1 MSDRS
6 AFQVDTIVTAKGEL
20 VLESLK
26 YLVVISAVMVSGCS
40 TVAPQYQAS
49 FENTQVLKNNSANKV
64 AVSEFQAAD
73 EKVNHLTIRGG
84 NFSAPTNG
92 SYVEY
97 LKKALEQ
104 ELYDANRLADDSD
117 VTIGGTLL
125 ENEIDASGFTTGVA
139 HVKAEF
145 TVKDSTKT
153 RYQKIHSADIQWP
166 SNLVGAIAIPRAIQ
180 EYPRV
185 FSELLGKLY
194 ADTEFLEALK

>member
-1 MSDRS
+1 MKNIRFF
-6 AFQVDTIVTAKGEL
+6 ALLAAL
-20 VLESLK
+20 L
-26 YLVVISAVMVSGCS
+26 VSGCS

-49 FENTQVLKNNSANKV
+49 FENTQVLKNNATSKV
-64 AVSEFQAAD
+64 AVSDFQAAD

-84 NFSAPTNG
+84 NFASPTNG

-104 ELYDANRLADDSD
+104 ELYDANRLADAAD
-117 VTIGGTLL
+117 VTVGGTLL

-145 TVKDSTKT
+145 TVKDSAKT
-153 RYQKIHSADIQWP
+153 RYQKVHSADIQWP
-166 SNLVGAIAIPRAIQ
+166 SNFVGAIAIPRAIQ

-185 FSELLGKLY
+185 FSELLSKLY
-194 ADTEFLEALK
+194 ADAEFMEALK